1 MFHHLSY
8 YLLHINFNF
17 KIINFFIFIPQ
28 PNFLLLFYYEEQ
40 LVPKSISKINF
51 IVHIHRFAFP
61 QKAIIICELRNR
73 NVYREKV
80 SCFEMQ

>member
-40 LVPKSISKINF
+40 PVPKSIRLVVKHESYNKF
-51 IVHIHRFAFP
+51 FVALLS
-61 QKAIIICELRNR
+61 A
-73 NVYREKV
+73 
-80 SCFEMQ
+80 